1 MRDSFYK
8 SSFYLTISNLATGAL
23 GFIFI
28 ITLSKEIGAEG
39 MGLYGL
45 IMPIYD
51 LFCCFICGGM
61 VAAISKKGAEYNT
74 SSDYYKLNSLVNVT
88 LVFDLI
94 WGIFVAALVFIA
106 APFISSGIVKDSRS
120 IYPLMFI
127 CPSMVF
133 VALSSILKG
142 YFYGIKK
149 VLIPALIDIF
159 EKAIR
164 IFVLTL
170 LIYKIKT
177 IDLRYTVSFAYFA
190 LLIGEM
196 ISFLLLFYNY
206 IKLRPKFFKKGK
218 ESKVQIL
225 FDTLKI
231 SFPLCLNGF
240 LTTLFG
246 SISSIIIPRRLMKAG
261 FTYTVSL
268 SLIGKFRGMVMTIIN
283 FPIFV
288 IVPIGIMLVPDL
300 SENLSSNNMDKIVVR
315 IRQVLTIALCMG
327 LIAFIYS
334 YSFSDK
340 LGYIFY
346 KRSDLSIYI
355 KYASITA
362 PFTFLSATSY
372 GILNGLGKQNILL
385 RNSLL
390 TSALE
395 LVLLY
400 SLTAVPAINVFG
412 MEITMIISSSIS
424 FIMNINEISKD
435 VPLFHPCYNK
445 SRY

>member
-1 MRDSFYK
+1 MKDGFYK
-8 SSFYLTISNLATGAL
+8 SSLYLTISNLVTGAL

-61 VAAISKKGAEYNT
+61 TAAISKKGAEYV
-74 SSDYYKLNSLVNVT
+74 SISDYYSLNSLVKAS

-94 WGIFVAALVFIA
+94 WGLFVAVLVFISS
-106 APFISSGIVKDSRS
+106 PYISSVIIKDSRAL
-120 IYPLMFI
+120 YPIMLI
-127 CPSMVF
+127 CPSMLF

-149 VLIPALIDIF
+149 VLIPAIIDIF

-164 IFVLTL
+164 IFILTF
-170 LIYKIKT
+170 LIFRIKT
-177 IDLRYTVSFAYFA
+177 IDLRYTVTFAYFS

-196 ISFLLLFYNY
+196 ISFILLFYNY
-206 IKLRPKFFKKGK
+206 LKTRSFAIKKGK
-218 ESKVQIL
+218 ESKAQIL

-246 SISSIIIPRRLMKAG
+246 SIASILIPRRLMRAG
-261 FTYTVSL
+261 YTYISSL
-268 SLIGKFRGMVMTIIN
+268 SLIGKFRGMVLTIIN
-283 FPIFV
+283 FPIF
-288 IVPIGIMLVPDL
+288 IIIPICIMLIPDI
-300 SENLSSNNMDKIVVR
+300 SQNLSSDNKDKIVVR
-315 IRQVLTIALCMG
+315 IRQVLTIAVVIG
-327 LIAFIYS
+327 FIALITS
-334 YSFSDK
+334 YSLSDK

-346 KRSDLSIYI
+346 KRTDLSIYI
-355 KYASITA
+355 KYAGFTC

-372 GILNGLGKQNILL
+372 GILNGLGKQNIIL

-390 TSALE
+390 TSLIE

-400 SLTAVPAINVFG
+400 FLTAIPLINVFG
-412 MEITMIISSSIS
+412 IEITMIISSSIS
-424 FIMNINEISKD
+424 FIININEINKE
-435 VPLFHPCYNK
+435 VYLFHPGY
-445 SRY
+445 